1 VEVIRC
7 FPGTATGPGRRRHGR
22 GGQAGAQSRWQLLA
36 VIAALA
42 AAAAILVTAAL
53 SLVAVISGQ
62 W

>member
-1 VEVIRC
+1 VFSGNGHR
-7 FPGTATGPGRRRHGR
+7 PRSSQARAWRASGRR
-22 GGQAGAQSRWQLLA
+22 QSRWQLLA